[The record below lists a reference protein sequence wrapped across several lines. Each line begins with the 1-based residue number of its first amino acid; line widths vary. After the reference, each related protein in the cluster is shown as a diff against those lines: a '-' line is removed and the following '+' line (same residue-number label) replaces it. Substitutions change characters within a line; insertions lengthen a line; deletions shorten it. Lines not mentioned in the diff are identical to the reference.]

1 MAKLFQRE
9 VIIITP
15 TTSAWLFT
23 FILWIGLDKSMK
35 NALIIG
41 GLSIALVV
49 GGGVVYTFMSAQK
62 DPAII
67 TKKTADPTPV
77 IKPSPAAKADCKAA
91 AAVVPLVNLTTG
103 MGMTTAIAECE

>member
-1 MAKLFQRE
+1 
-9 VIIITP
+9 
-15 TTSAWLFT
+15 
-23 FILWIGLDKSMK
+23 MK

-77 IKPSPAAKADCKAA
+77 SYTHLKLPTIYS
-91 AAVVPLVNLTTG
+91 V
-103 MGMTTAIAECE
+103 

>member
-1 MAKLFQRE
+1 
-9 VIIITP
+9 
-15 TTSAWLFT
+15 
-23 FILWIGLDKSMK
+23 MK

-67 TKKTADPTPV
+67 KKTADPTPV

-103 MGMTTAIAECE
+103 MGMTTAIAACE